1 MTRPDK
7 GRGVVILDKSV
18 YLERMEELISDP
30 GKFLEIS
37 EPIFKFTLRI
47 EDKINNYLRKLKKLC
62 LITEDL
68 YKQLFVSGG
77 GPGVLYGLPK
87 IHKPDFVSNFK
98 FRPIFSAIN
107 CPSFNLSKFFVKI
120 LEPLTRSEY
129 TLENSKSFVEV
140 ITKFGNADS
149 YTMASFDVENLFTNI
164 PLTETINICLNS
176 LFPLSSSSVLG
187 LKREFFQKLLEL
199 ATCNSYFKFNSKFN
213 HQIDG
218 VGMGIPLGPT
228 LANTFM
234 CFYEKIWLRDCPD
247 DFRPILYRRFIDDTF
262 LLFRDSAHVNKF
274 YHYLNQ
280 KHPNIKFTK
289 EIESNKS
296 LSFLDVEIVKSN
308 NAFATNVYRK
318 PSFTGQGFSF
328 HSFCPFN
335 VKIAVLKTYLHRAYD
350 ICSTYVSLDREFSFF
365 RSYLMNNGYLSRTI
379 YHLNPY
385 HPNILYIVG
394 VHFLYI
400 IQYLLQ
406 FIVI

>member
-199 ATCNSYFKFNSKFN
+199 ATCNSYFMFNSKFY